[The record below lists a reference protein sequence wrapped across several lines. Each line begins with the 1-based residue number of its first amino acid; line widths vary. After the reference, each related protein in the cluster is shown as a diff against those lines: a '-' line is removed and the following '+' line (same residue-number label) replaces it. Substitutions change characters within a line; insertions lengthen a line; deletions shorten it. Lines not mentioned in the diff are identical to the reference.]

1 MQLPKAEFWR
11 TFFYLHDTGELD
23 ALLEAAAAQHR
34 TERSTEA
41 LSPDSRMTAL
51 ADGADDRYEWPT
63 VSPTDKRLHRLS
75 SLEQVWYP
83 VPSVPPCPGGALPSR
98 LHCAGCSDRL
108 PFPRSLQQVGCS
120 AVALPAS

>member
-1 MQLPKAEFWR
+1 VQLPKAEFWR

-34 TERSTEA
+34 AERSTEA

-75 SLEQVWYP
+75 SLEQVM
-83 VPSVPPCPGGALPSR
+83 VSRAIRAALPRRRASFPPALRRLLRSAALSEESPAGGLLGGGPSR
-98 LHCAGCSDRL
+98 
-108 PFPRSLQQVGCS
+108 
-120 AVALPAS
+120 

>member
-34 TERSTEA
+34 AERSTEA
-41 LSPDSRMTAL
+41 VLSPDSRIT
-51 ADGADDRYEWPT
+51 DGADDRYEWPT

-83 VPSVPPCPGGALPSR
+83 VPSVPPCPVAPFPPALRRLLRSAALSKESPAGGLLGGGPSR
-98 LHCAGCSDRL
+98 
-108 PFPRSLQQVGCS
+108 
-120 AVALPAS
+120 